1 MKALGKLLR
10 SFSYAFDGL
19 RYSFATQLNM
29 RIHMTAAA
37 LVSVLTLLLP
47 LSTAEILFVTAAVC
61 AVIICELAN
70 TALETVV
77 DMVSPTPNPLAKIA
91 KDIAAAAVMVSAFF
105 AVIIGAVIF
114 LPLLIR
120 LFSNG
125 SWHELGVT
133 FPSLLAALMI
143 LTLAVTACVHTG
155 NRGHDT
161 SSHPSTHS
169 FKNKPINEQE
179 LIPLTGSSID
189 LSMLSSEERELVE
202 HAIEARERAYVP
214 YSHFKVGSAVRAADG
229 QIYGGCN
236 IENAAYGSTNCA
248 ERSALFH
255 AVSRGAEPG
264 AFRMLAVIGETE
276 EPITPCGACRQV
288 MAELCAPDM
297 PVILAN
303 TRGRAVRTT
312 IAELLPGAFTDRA
325 LQSSSPKS

>member
-1 MKALGKLLR
+1 MKALGKLFR

-37 LVSVLTLLLP
+37 LVSLLTLLLP

-77 DMVSPTPNPLAKIA
+77 DMISPHPHPLAKIA

-114 LPLLIR
+114 LPLLIH
-120 LFSNG
+120 LFASGN
-125 SWHELGVT
+125 WHEPGVT
-133 FPSLLAALMI
+133 FPSLVAAVMMLSLAAS
-143 LTLAVTACVHTG
+143 ACVNAG
-155 NRGHDT
+155 NRGHNT
-161 SSHPSTHS
+161 TIGKLTAKQELMKMTHS
-169 FKNKPINEQE
+169 I
-179 LIPLTGSSID
+179 LDISALGR
-189 LSMLSSEERELVE
+189 EERELVE
-202 HAIEARERAYVP
+202 HAMEARARAYVP
-214 YSHFKVGSAVRAADG
+214 YSRFKVGSAVRAADA
-229 QIYGGCN
+229 QLYGGCN

-264 AFRMLAVIGETE
+264 GFRMLAVVGETD

-303 TRGRAVRTT
+303 TRGQAVRTT
-312 IAELLPGAFTDRA
+312 VAELLPGAFSKRA
-325 LQSSSPKS
+325 LHTNTERQAKR